1 MHFSQLL
8 VIDYKI
14 DKTSEHVPVSP
25 STATADAINDNRFIV
40 VIDLIVIWD
49 YSHQKGTKVQ
59 PTTPKAH
66 RRNPQ
71 TALRGCNSKTI

>member
-40 VIDLIVIWD
+40 DNLI
-49 YSHQKGTKVQ
+49 
-59 PTTPKAH
+59 
-66 RRNPQ
+66 
-71 TALRGCNSKTI
+71 